1 MPTPNT
7 NSVGV
12 GLHEFRQSLPCDK
25 ILCGAMAARLTS
37 NQKVTGSSPVMEKN
51 LSLLCLFIIPMLL
64 LTSCSCRSGN
74 KRSTAC
80 MLLLLASPSVLR
92 LQKQTTA
99 ACDPQS
105 CLVSI
110 DTSNDEPT
118 TVGVAP
124 LLGDAIMEKT
134 NIVLSARVSSKA
146 ALVLMEL
153 VDDED
158 VGIL

>member
-12 GLHEFRQSLPCDK
+12 GLHEFPQSRSCDK

-105 CLVSI
+105 CLFSI

>member
-1 MPTPNT
+1 MYPQKFNFMPTPNT
-7 NSVGV
+7 NSDCVGF
-12 GLHEFRQSLPCDK
+12 HNCRNSSFFDK

-51 LSLLCLFIIPMLL
+51 LYLLCLFIIPMLL
-64 LTSCSCRSGN
+64 LTSLQLSQRRQ
-74 KRSTAC
+74 KSTAC
-80 MLLLLASPSVLR
+80 MLLLLASLSVLR

-105 CLVSI
+105 CLFSI

-134 NIVLSARVSSKA
+134 YIV
-146 ALVLMEL
+146 ALVC
-153 VDDED
+153 
-158 VGIL
+158 

>member
-1 MPTPNT
+1 
-7 NSVGV
+7 
-12 GLHEFRQSLPCDK
+12 
-25 ILCGAMAARLTS
+25 
-37 NQKVTGSSPVMEKN
+37 
-51 LSLLCLFIIPMLL
+51 
-64 LTSCSCRSGN
+64 
-74 KRSTAC
+74 
-80 MLLLLASPSVLR
+80 MLLLLASLSVLR

-105 CLVSI
+105 CLFSI

>member
-1 MPTPNT
+1 
-7 NSVGV
+7 
-12 GLHEFRQSLPCDK
+12 
-25 ILCGAMAARLTS
+25 
-37 NQKVTGSSPVMEKN
+37 
-51 LSLLCLFIIPMLL
+51 
-64 LTSCSCRSGN
+64 
-74 KRSTAC
+74 
-80 MLLLLASPSVLR
+80 MLLLLASLSVLR
-92 LQKQTTA
+92 LQKQSRA